1 MAIKKLVAAAE
12 GLGDLDAYI
21 AQKQWTAI
29 SQALGK
35 SRDLREAVGFLTKQ
49 SGSDAAAKQAK
60 QVFAALDG
68 VALAVSKKDAAAARI
83 YFDKYA
89 SAMPLLIQKLS

>member
-49 SGSDAAAKQAK
+49 SGSDAAAKQAT
-60 QVFAALDG
+60 ARALG
-68 VALAVSKKDAAAARI
+68 
-83 YFDKYA
+83 
-89 SAMPLLIQKLS
+89 QN